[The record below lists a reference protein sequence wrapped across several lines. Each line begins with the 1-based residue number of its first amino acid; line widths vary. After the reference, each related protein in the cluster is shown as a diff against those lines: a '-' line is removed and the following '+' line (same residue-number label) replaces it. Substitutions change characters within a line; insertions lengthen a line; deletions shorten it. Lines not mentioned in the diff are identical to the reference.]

1 MANTH
6 DAIIIGSGQG
16 GTPLA
21 RELAGA
27 GWKTALI
34 EREHVAGTC
43 INEGCTPTKTMVASA
58 RVAYLARRAKDYG
71 VNTGAVTVDMARVR
85 RRKQAVVD
93 DFRGSNERK
102 LVNAQ
107 VDWVKGE
114 GRFVD
119 AKTVEVKLND
129 GGSRTLSADKIFINT
144 GARPNQ
150 PSIKGL
156 DSVAYLNST
165 SIMEL
170 ETLPEHLLIIG
181 GGYIGVEFGQMFR
194 RFGSRVT
201 IVQRAERLLGREDP
215 DVADEVAKILSEDG
229 IEMLLNTNTSNV
241 EAKGDGVRL
250 HVQTPDGD
258 RAIDGSHLL
267 VAVGRTPNTEA
278 LNLDRAGVKIDRRG
292 FVPVNDRLETNVPG
306 IYAIG
311 DVNGGPA
318 FTHISYDDFR
328 ILRDNLL
335 KGESNSRAGRL
346 LPYVVF
352 MDPQLGRIG
361 LSEQDARAQDRNI
374 RVARIPMSWVAR
386 AIEMDETRGLMKAI
400 VDADT
405 QLILGGAILGIEGG
419 ELMAILQTAMMGRL
433 PYTVLQEAIFAHP
446 TLTEAFNTLFTSM
459 E

>member
-6 DAIIIGSGQG
+6 DAIVIGSGQG

-21 RELAGA
+21 RELADA
-27 GWKTALI
+27 GWKTAII

-58 RVAYLARRAKDYG
+58 RVAYVARRSADYG
-71 VNTGAVTVDMARVR
+71 VKTGAVTVDMMRVR
-85 RRKQAVVD
+85 ERKQAVVD
-93 DFRGSNERK
+93 DFRTSNERK

-119 AKTVEVKLND
+119 PKTIEVKLNE

-165 SIMEL
+165 SLMEL
-170 ETLPEHLLIIG
+170 DAVPEHLLIIG

-229 IEMLLNTNTSNV
+229 IEILFNTNTSSV
-241 EAKGDGVRL
+241 EAKGNGVRL
-250 HVQTPDGD
+250 NVQTPEGD
-258 RAIDGSHLL
+258 RVLDGSHLL
-267 VAVGRTPNTEA
+267 VAIGRTPNTDV
-278 LNLDRAGVKIDRRG
+278 LNLDAAGVKLDKRG
-292 FVPVNDRLETNVPG
+292 FIPVNDRLETNVPG

-318 FTHISYDDFR
+318 FTHISFDDFR

-335 KGESNSRAGRL
+335 KDKPHSRAGRM

-361 LSEQDARAQDRNI
+361 LSEQEAREQGRNI
-374 RVARIPMSWVAR
+374 RVAKIPMSWVAR

-405 QLILGGAILGIEGG
+405 NEILGGAILGIEGG
-419 ELMAILQTAMMGRL
+419 ELMAILQTAMMGKL

-446 TLTEAFNTLFTSM
+446 TLAEAYNTLFTYM